1 MYWLLIFIVI
11 ICFHVSTS
19 TLTSNSS
26 AGRVKYLPGFQGP
39 LPFYL
44 ETGYVGVGE
53 NEDVQLF
60 YYFIQSESDPD
71 NDPVMLW
78 LSGGPGC
85 SSISGLLFEI
95 GPIEFG
101 DEHYNG
107 SLPTLV
113 SRPNSWTKMA
123 SIIFLDLPVGT
134 GFSYARTA
142 RASYSTDNQLCDHA
156 YEFMR
161 KWFESHP
168 EFVSNPFYLGGDS
181 YAGLPVTMITSLISD
196 GNEVGNKPYINL
208 KGYVL
213 GNPLTFPEEDN
224 YAIRFANGM
233 GLISDELY
241 KSLFHTCHGEYRLEY
256 INTSNIECCQNLE
269 LYQKCIYGIQR
280 ANVLEPYCGDHEQFL
295 FLPTQ
300 KLPKEQQ
307 YLSTS
312 ECRVID
318 TYELVYYWI
327 PEAMLALHIRKVC
340 IFLVY
345 RIISLLTHATTTQG
359 TVTEWKRCNH
369 NLNYTI
375 TVYDVK
381 PYHQKLSM
389 KGYRSLIYS
398 GDHDMIIPHQS
409 TLAWVKDLNYSVI
422 DQWRSW
428 KHNGQIA
435 GYTESYSNMMT
446 FATVK
451 GGGHTAPE
459 YKPEECLVMFKR
471 WISYQP
477 L

>member
-11 ICFHVSTS
+11 ICFHASTS

-26 AGRVKYLPGFQGP
+26 AGRVEYLPGFQGP

-44 ETGYVGVGE
+44 ETGYVGVDE

-60 YYFIQSESDPD
+60 YYFIRSESDPD
-71 NDPVMLW
+71 HDPVMLW
-78 LSGGPGC
+78 LTGGPGC
-85 SSISGLLFEI
+85 SSISGLLYEN
-95 GPIEFG
+95 GPIKFE
-101 DEHYNG
+101 DTHYNG

-113 SRPNSWTKMA
+113 STPNSWTKIA

-142 RASYSTDNQLCDHA
+142 QASHSTDIQLCDQA

-168 EFVSNPFYLGGDS
+168 EFVSNPFYIGGDS
-181 YAGLPVTMITSLISD
+181 YSGVPVPIITSLISD

-213 GNPLTFPEEDN
+213 GNPLTFPEESN
-224 YAIRFANGM
+224 YQIRFANGM

-241 KSLFHTCHGEYRLEY
+241 KSLFRTCRGEYRSEY
-256 INTSNIECCQNLE
+256 ISTSNAGCLQNIE
-269 LYQKCIYGIQR
+269 LYQKCIDGIEQPH
-280 ANVLEPYCGDHEQFL
+280 VLEPYCGDPREFL
-295 FLPTQ
+295 ILPTQ
-300 KLPKEQQ
+300 ERLKEQRP
-307 YLSTS
+307 LSKY
-312 ECRVID
+312 ECRMYR
-318 TYELVYYWI
+318 TQLVYYWI
-327 PEAMLALHIRKVC
+327 NEASVREALHIRK
-340 IFLVY
+340 
-345 RIISLLTHATTTQG
+345 G
-359 TVTEWKRCNH
+359 TITEWIRCSSD
-369 NLNYTI
+369 LNFTI
-375 TVYDVK
+375 TLNDVR

-389 KGYRSLIYS
+389 KGYRSLVYS
-398 GDHDMIIPHQS
+398 GDHDMLIPHHS
-409 TLAWVKDLNYSVI
+409 TQAWVKDLNYSVI

-428 KHNGQIA
+428 KHNEQIA

-459 YKPEECLVMFKR
+459 YKPEECVVMFKR